1 MMIEIVPEGEPV
13 AYMSG
18 VKLRTLRDKREQAD
32 TYICEID
39 GDLARRLTKHSRG
52 SLYLTRIPTD
62 DAAPCVENPV

>member
-32 TYICEID
+32 PH
-39 GDLARRLTKHSRG
+39 L
-52 SLYLTRIPTD
+52 
-62 DAAPCVENPV
+62 